1 LSDSDDNFYTCLQ
14 EEARVAEETASQDS
28 NEDINEAN
36 EFIVKPRAPI
46 PESLPIDDSE
56 DSGGK
61 AGDEFVGNEEILHE
75 ECLVD
80 QKQND
85 DVDAILSVPGNTLSE
100 DAHGEAGTDKLGN
113 VYFGESSSGGDCDGG
128 NADIL

>member
-1 LSDSDDNFYTCLQ
+1 
-14 EEARVAEETASQDS
+14 VP
-28 NEDINEAN
+28 
-36 EFIVKPRAPI
+36 V
-46 PESLPIDDSE
+46 PESPPIDDSE

-75 ECLVD
+75 ECLVE

-100 DAHGEAGTDKLGN
+100 DAHGEAGTDKL
-113 VYFGESSSGGDCDGG
+113 
-128 NADIL
+128 